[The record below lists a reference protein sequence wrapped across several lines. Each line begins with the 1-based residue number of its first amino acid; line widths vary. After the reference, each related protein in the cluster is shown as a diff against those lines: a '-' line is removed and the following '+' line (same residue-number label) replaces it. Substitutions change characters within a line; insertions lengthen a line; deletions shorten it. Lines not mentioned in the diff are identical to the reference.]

1 MRVVIFALVMG
12 VLVFG
17 GIAVYL
23 VNFAGNGPLAP
34 MNHLISWVA
43 VGVAVVALIMQAILP
58 GTIVA
63 AARQR
68 LARITEVSEESGLIA
83 AYRSKMIV
91 GAALCEG
98 AAFMALQAY
107 LLEGD
112 LWLLPLAAVMTL
124 LIAAR
129 IPSASGLASW
139 LDRQHEMI
147 AAMRLEPGAASA
159 N

>member
-1 MRVVIFALVMG
+1 
-12 VLVFG
+12 
-17 GIAVYL
+17 
-23 VNFAGNGPLAP
+23 
-34 MNHLISWVA
+34 
-43 VGVAVVALIMQAILP
+43 MQAILP
-58 GTIVA
+58 GTITA

-68 LARITEVSEESGLIA
+68 LARTTEVAEESGLLA

-112 LWLLPLAAVMTL
+112 LWLLPLAAVFAL
-124 LIAAR
+124 LIIAR
-129 IPSASGLASW
+129 LPSASGLASW
-139 LDRQHEMI
+139 LDREHEMI
-147 AAMRLEPGAASA
+147 AALRIEPGAASA